1 LLPSS
6 PTPELRWWTP
16 GLLRLSIDRLGI
28 LQAIGGFV
36 LGLVALLSSYDHITV
51 FSYTIHLQQQWGILC
66 ILASVATV
74 FVDAELASRSRLRA
88 ADEAAEERN
97 RAAEARKR
105 QAEGFERLDQATLLS
120 RRVQLDP
127 TPTNRARFL
136 FVLTLLQQSRL
147 AGPQP

>member
-1 LLPSS
+1 
-6 PTPELRWWTP
+6 
-16 GLLRLSIDRLGI
+16 
-28 LQAIGGFV
+28 V

-51 FSYTIHLQQQWGILC
+51 FSYTIHLHQQWGVPC

-74 FVDAELASRSRLRA
+74 VVDAELASRSRLRA

-120 RRVQLDP
+120 GRVQLNP
-127 TPTNRARFL
+127 TATNRARFR
-136 FVLTLLQQSRL
+136 FFLTILEQSRL
-147 AGPQP
+147 AEPQP